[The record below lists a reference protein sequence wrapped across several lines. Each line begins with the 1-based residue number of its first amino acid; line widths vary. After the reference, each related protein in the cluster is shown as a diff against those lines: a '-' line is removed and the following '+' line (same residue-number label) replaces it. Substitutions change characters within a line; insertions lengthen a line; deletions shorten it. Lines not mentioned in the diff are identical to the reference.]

1 MAMFDLPE
9 GPRLVSASHDGT
21 IRLWDLSAG
30 KEVGPPITGA
40 NPDIQAMT
48 LSHTGTHG
56 DILRAATLEKVQS
69 WSLSSGTPFG
79 PTLSCLSLRSIP
91 TIEPATGDT
100 QLVCTDFDTGYQLVD
115 MVTGAVTRP
124 PPTNAD
130 IIDPQFATAR
140 LGGHQVVVLS
150 DDKVGKVTIQ
160 MVDAQS
166 GVPVGEP
173 LRGHE
178 GPIDWMET
186 FDFGGSTY
194 LVSSSSDR
202 SIRIWNLSQRAG
214 Q

>member
-1 MAMFDLPE
+1 MFDLPE
-9 GPRLVSASHDGT
+9 GPRLVSASRDGT

-30 KEVGPPITGA
+30 KEVGRSITGA

-48 LSHTGTHG
+48 LSRTGTHG
-56 DILRAATLEKVQS
+56 DILRTATLGEVQS
-69 WSLSSGTPFG
+69 WSLNSGTPFG
-79 PTLSCLSLRSIP
+79 PTVRCRGLRSIP

-100 QLVCTDFDTGYQLVD
+100 QLVCTDFDTGYQIVD

-124 PPTNAD
+124 PPTDAD
-130 IIDPQFATAR
+130 ITDPRFATAR
-140 LGGHQVVVLS
+140 LGRYQVVVLS
-150 DDKVGKVTIQ
+150 DNKVGKVTIQ

-166 GVPVGEP
+166 GLRLGEP

-178 GPIDWMET
+178 GHIDWMET